1 MTGSRGNLLLFQY
14 VDMLTICLLS
24 IYRLALLSTLTRD
37 APAEVA
43 AVRAEEPQPFKALRL
58 TVRVFSSE

>member
-37 APAEVA
+37 APAEVE
-43 AVRAEEPQPFKALRL
+43 AEEPQPFKAPRL
-58 TVRVFSSE
+58 TVRVFSSQ